1 MSATLTKADLS
12 KEIARV
18 CEIPRKNSKQLLEI
32 VLGAMVDALA
42 QGQRIEIRGFG
53 TMGTRTRRPWV
64 GTNPTTGQE
73 LRVPAKKM
81 PYFKAAKELRSLIN
95 TPASSTVR
103 NPSPDLAKENQKEEQ
118 ASNAQGI

>member
-18 CEIPRKNSKQLLEI
+18 CEMPRKNSKQLLEI

-53 TMGTRTRRPWV
+53 TMGIRTRRPWV

-73 LRVPAKKM
+73 LRVPAKKT

-95 TPASSTVR
+95 APATSAAANPTPDSVE
-103 NPSPDLAKENQKEEQ
+103 ENQKEKQ